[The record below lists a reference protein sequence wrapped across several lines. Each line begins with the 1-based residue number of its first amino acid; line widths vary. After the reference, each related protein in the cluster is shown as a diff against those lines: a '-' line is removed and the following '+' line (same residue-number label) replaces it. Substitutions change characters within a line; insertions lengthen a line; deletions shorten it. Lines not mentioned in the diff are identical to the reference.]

1 MRVSICLLFVFL
13 SKVLGY
19 CEEGVSCFEC
29 DLKDQGSP
37 CNTNERLPYYFCSNE
52 TRSVL
57 YDSTKYLICVN
68 DEMRLFDCAV
78 GNSNAVFNPI
88 TRQCV
93 SEEMAEK
100 GGDLESLHRR
110 RYRRSSSSS
119 RVGDVCSFNT
129 DCQRGMYCG
138 GGVCSCLSD
147 FVAINNHCWQKIN
160 PGESGCVEDRQCQAV
175 WPQTTCSGSGV
186 CDCPENTVPSRTRD
200 GTICVSA
207 ALPPSCPL
215 PEPHSDSPN
224 PATVLANPDTHPIH
238 KDTYM
243 PVLCTSTSTEVH
255 NSNSGDGSTWCIYP
269 DGDNDLYIAD
279 IYDCVSHPQVSHQV
293 FPEYAE
299 TVDGVCCPSRAF
311 ACIQPMESGPEPSVP
326 RWWFNSATGTCVQFL
341 WDPDTINSASPNNFR
356 TIEHCES
363 YCRDTCKRGPTEYS
377 EGKVALID
385 DTPLGNC
392 LASGGN
398 RCGPDYQCTLI
409 GSQQS
414 CCPSTTHICSS
425 NGGRSYPAKPL
436 ANFDRGIHIAGSKP
450 ATRYYYDADQGR
462 CVNFIYQGLG
472 NFNNFLTKQDCESFC
487 SKLVCENGHPLRI
500 GDEWQRC
507 EGPTDC
513 PTSHTCQSAHKVCCP
528 TAQTLCTQPKRLGD
542 CTQSGNDNNFP
553 TLLQCQ
559 QKCKGVGVEPRCP
572 HGRAFRNRDGNFQTC
587 SDKGA
592 NRCPANH
599 LCFYDGTS
607 HGCCPTK
614 AFTCSLNPDKGVQ
627 CGSGKSY
634 RYYFNPQKQ
643 TCETFQ
649 YEGCDG
655 NSNNFL
661 TAEECQ
667 AYCGVGGC
675 PNGGMPLR
683 DQATNRQMSCSE
695 LRQCPNTHDC
705 IAIPHNG
712 NVEHRCCPTKVTI
725 CSQPPQQGNH
735 CSKMSVAR
743 FYFNIV
749 TKECASFQYNGCNG
763 NLNNFASASE
773 CYNFCSSAGCRVG
786 EVAYKD
792 VNTKRVFDCNNNL
805 RNSCP
810 PEFTCRHN
818 ALTASYVCCGSTSM
832 EVCPMEERAFVNP
845 LDETIRECAINIP
858 GSCPANFLCR
868 FSPHKNKYYCC
879 APNTENVCPEGKAL
893 YRAPK
898 TLLPQRCT
906 LNVAN
911 QCHDGYS
918 CQSRTKNVL
927 QGFCCSAKN
936 VCRGDAEFLVDEKTR
951 MPRICTPG
959 SFVTCPAGYRCHRSH
974 KSSSSGFCCKG
985 DTTNAVTE
993 GCPPGEFAYV
1003 KRGLVEACDPFNPEN
1018 KPCPPTYTCQYS
1030 TAFQRYQCCGKD
1042 PIEEEEV
1049 EQEELG
1055 CPAQQVAYVER
1066 GIPLVC
1072 TASGQNCPQGYF
1084 CQFSDRNKQF
1094 QCCGHRAGCPSQT
1107 VAFIDMTGGAM
1118 ECNPQFSMCP
1128 PSYNCVKGRNARFV
1142 CCTNPDSSVTS
1153 TNKSPLIGLQ
1163 PSAMETTTASSKLA
1177 ELVRE
1182 VQEVECPIDT
1192 VNVNGECKMRQM
1204 VGKSCSIDE
1213 ECLGGARC
1221 LNTVCTCPH
1230 ATLWKAGACVS
1241 IPACTGSE
1249 VLFEGECLSL
1259 GTFNDPCL
1267 TSLQC
1272 TNGTVCA
1279 ERKCRCATGTVGF
1292 EGRCLANL
1300 CGESANPI
1308 VDLKGEVL
1316 ACSRALCPSGRCQ
1329 YSKMI
1334 KMYICCETTRRT
1346 MRKFPVLKRPQ
1357 QPKQT
1362 FEQCPGG
1369 QKPLTVGP
1377 RNVLW
1382 SCIPAKGCPKG
1393 YQCIDR
1399 MCCPLTSRH
1408 KRESRPECPQNRQ
1421 SVFIDDDGKRLIVC
1435 EQRCL
1440 SADRRSMTGC
1450 PLG

>member
-1 MRVSICLLFVFL
+1 MKTRSWIKLASALACIKLIN
-13 SKVLGY
+13 GY
-19 CEEGVSCFEC
+19 CEEGVLCSEC
-29 DLKDQGSP
+29 DLRDAGSP
-37 CNTNERLPYYFCSNE
+37 CNTNERMPYYYCSNE
-52 TRSVL
+52 TRTVI
-57 YDSTKYLICVN
+57 YDSTKYLICAGH
-68 DEMRLFDCAV
+68 EMKLFDCAM
-78 GNSNAVFNPI
+78 GNTSGVFNPI

-93 SEEMAEK
+93 TEEAAEN
-100 GGDLESLHRR
+100 GERWRR
-110 RYRRSSSSS
+110 KRSTSGSS

-186 CDCPENTVPSRTRD
+186 CECPENTVPSRTRD
-200 GTICVSA
+200 GPYSA
-207 ALPPSCPL
+207 PLPPLKFTTLTMEMVPL
-215 PEPHSDSPN
+215 
-224 PATVLANPDTHPIH
+224 
-238 KDTYM
+238 
-243 PVLCTSTSTEVH
+243 
-255 NSNSGDGSTWCIYP
+255 G
-269 DGDNDLYIAD
+269 
-279 IYDCVSHPQVSHQV
+279 VSQQI
-293 FPEYAE
+293 FPEYSE
-299 TVDGVCCPSRAF
+299 SVDGVCCPSRAF
-311 ACIQPMESGPEPSVP
+311 ACTQPMESGPEPTVP

-341 WDPDTINSASPNNFR
+341 WDPDTISGASPNNFK

-363 YCRDTCKRGPTEYS
+363 YCRDTCKRGATEYS

-392 LASGGN
+392 LASGVLGN
-398 RCGPDYQCTLI
+398 RCGPDHQCTLI

-414 CCPSTTHICSS
+414 CCPSTTHICSAA
-425 NGGRSYPAKPL
+425 GGRSYPSKPL
-436 ANFDRGIHIAGSKP
+436 TNFDRGVHIAGSKA

-528 TAQTLCTQPKRLGD
+528 TSQTLCTQPKRLGD
-542 CTQSGNDNNFP
+542 CTQSVRRYWYNAATRQCEMFQYTGCQGNDNNFP

-559 QKCKGVGVEPRCP
+559 QKCKGVGVEPRCQ

-599 LCFYDGTS
+599 NCFYDGVS

-643 TCETFQ
+643 SCETFQ

-655 NSNNFL
+655 NPNNFL

-667 AYCGVGGC
+667 SYCGVGGC

-683 DQATNRQMSCSE
+683 DQITNRQMSCSE
-695 LRQCPNTHDC
+695 LRQCPNTHEC

-735 CSKMSVAR
+735 CSKMSVSR
-743 FYFNIV
+743 YYFNIV

-763 NLNNFASASE
+763 NLNNFGSASE

-792 VNTKRVFDCNNNL
+792 VFDCNNNL

-810 PEFTCRHN
+810 PDYSCRHN
-818 ALTASYVCCGSTSM
+818 ALTASYVCCGSNGM
-832 EVCPMEERAFVNP
+832 DVCPGEERAFVNP

-868 FSPHKNKYYCC
+868 FSPNRNKYYCC
-879 APNTENVCPEGKAL
+879 APNTENVCPEGRAL
-893 YRAPK
+893 FRAPK

-906 LNVAN
+906 LNVGN
-911 QCHDGYS
+911 QCVDGYS
-918 CQSRTKNVL
+918 CQSRSKNVL

-959 SFVTCPAGYRCHRSH
+959 SFVACPNGYRCHRSQR
-974 KSSSSGFCCKG
+974 SSSSGFCCKG

-1003 KRGLVEACDPFNPEN
+1003 KKGLVEACDPFNPEN
-1018 KPCPPTYTCQYS
+1018 KPCPATYTCQYS

-1042 PIEEEEV
+1042 PIEEEEI

-1055 CPAQQVAYVER
+1055 CPAQQVAHLER

-1072 TASGQNCPQGYF
+1072 TASGQTCPLGYF
-1084 CQFSDRNKQF
+1084 CQFSDKNKQF
-1094 QCCGHRAGCPSQT
+1094 QCCGHRAGCPFQS
-1107 VAFIDMTGGAM
+1107 VAFIDMSGGAM
-1118 ECNPQFSMCP
+1118 ECNPQFAMCP
-1128 PSYNCVKGRNARFV
+1128 PGYDCIKGRSGKHL
-1142 CCTNPDSSVTS
+1142 CCTSQEGS
-1153 TNKSPLIGLQ
+1153 NKTMLSMGPIIAKQ
-1163 PSAMETTTASSKLA
+1163 PAISTTTSLA

-1182 VQEVECPIDT
+1182 TERIECPDGT
-1192 VNVNGECKMRQM
+1192 VNVDGDCKSIQP
-1204 VGKSCSIDE
+1204 VGMPCSIDA
-1213 ECLGGARC
+1213 ECMGGAKCRRSIC
-1221 LNTVCTCPH
+1221 GCPEGH
-1230 ATLWKAGACVS
+1230 YWKDDACVMMRKCGK
-1241 IPACTGSE
+1241 AE
-1249 VLFEGECLSL
+1249 VLFEGDCLKL
-1259 GTFNDPCL
+1259 GTFGSACL

-1272 TNGTVCA
+1272 TNGTVCS
-1279 ERKCRCATGTVGF
+1279 EGQCRCAAGTFGY

-1300 CGESANPI
+1300 CGEAATPV
-1308 VDLKGEVL
+1308 VDELGSVKMCAKT
-1316 ACSRALCPSGRCQ
+1316 ACPGGRCT
-1329 YSKMI
+1329 YSKVVRH
-1334 KMYICCETTRRT
+1334 YICCEANRKLPK
-1346 MRKFPVLKRPQ
+1346 KFPTLIENVPMDPPMRPTPIIQ
-1357 QPKQT
+1357 NRTPAPVRTELRRPSPRKPT
-1362 FEQCPGG
+1362 SKCPGNYP
-1369 QKPLTVGP
+1369 PLTVGP
-1377 RNVLW
+1377 RKLLW
-1382 SCIPAKGCPKG
+1382 GCLPTAPK
-1393 YQCIDR
+1393 
-1399 MCCPLTSRH
+1399 CPPSRQ
-1408 KRESRPECPQNRQ
+1408 R
-1421 SVFIDDDGKRLIVC
+1421 VTLDDDGEQLLICDRL
-1435 EQRCL
+1435 CL
-1440 SADRRSMTGC
+1440 TPARRSRSAC
-1450 PLG
+1450 PPT